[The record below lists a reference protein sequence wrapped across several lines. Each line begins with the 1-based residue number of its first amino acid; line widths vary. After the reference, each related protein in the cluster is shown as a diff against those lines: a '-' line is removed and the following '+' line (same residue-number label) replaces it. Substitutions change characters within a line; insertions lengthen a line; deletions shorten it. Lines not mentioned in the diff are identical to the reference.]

1 MIHRHRRVMDK
12 VRKAIPKKEMFD
24 HQKKFTRFPRKL
36 VISTRSCKNR
46 FKVHVYL
53 IS

>member
-1 MIHRHRRVMDK
+1 MDK
-12 VRKAIPKKEMFD
+12 VRKAIPKKKIFD
-24 HQKKFTRFPRKL
+24 HQKKLIRFSRKV